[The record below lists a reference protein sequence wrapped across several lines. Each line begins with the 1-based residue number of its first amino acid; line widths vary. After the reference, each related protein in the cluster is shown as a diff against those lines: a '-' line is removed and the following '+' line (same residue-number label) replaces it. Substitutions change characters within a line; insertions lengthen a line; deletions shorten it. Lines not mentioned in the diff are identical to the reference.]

1 MLEKNIFHKII
12 QQVDEIVNKSANDQ
26 TKLNHAGNLFYQG
39 SLIIL
44 EKAQECLENELH
56 PEITVAGKDTQV
68 DESFKL
74 FLNSW
79 TQQSISTKFL
89 DEYLTPQSKAKYE
102 QEANLAPVF
111 ITEDISFNNS
121 IGHGEETSPTLS
133 FKSREEWEFSYDEN
147 IEQWIQQIKT
157 ALEKTEHE
165 TLTNIVEI
173 TNLSQ
178 AQVFLTLLMM
188 EIDLSWTGDFYESEI
203 NITNR

>member
-1 MLEKNIFHKII
+1 MLEKNIFYKII
-12 QQVDEIVNKSANDQ
+12 QQVDEIVNESANDQ

-56 PEITVAGKDTQV
+56 PEITVDGEDTQV

-79 TQQSISTKFL
+79 TQQSISTNFL

-102 QEANLAPVF
+102 REVNLVPVF
-111 ITEDISFNNS
+111 ITEDISF
-121 IGHGEETSPTLS
+121 
-133 FKSREEWEFSYDEN
+133 KSTEEWEFSYDEN
-147 IEQWIQQIKT
+147 IEQWMQQIKT

-165 TLTNIVEI
+165 TLTNIVKI

-188 EIDLSWTGDFYESEI
+188 EIGLSWTGDFYESEI

>member
-1 MLEKNIFHKII
+1 MLEKNIFYKII
-12 QQVDEIVNKSANDQ
+12 QQVDEIVNESANDQ

-56 PEITVAGKDTQV
+56 PEITVDGEDTQV

-79 TQQSISTKFL
+79 TQQSISTNFL

-102 QEANLAPVF
+102 REVNLVPVF
-111 ITEDISFNNS
+111 ITEDISF
-121 IGHGEETSPTLS
+121 
-133 FKSREEWEFSYDEN
+133 KSTEEWEFSYDEN
-147 IEQWIQQIKT
+147 IEQWMQQIKT

-165 TLTNIVEI
+165 TLTNIVKI